1 MGLSTIRTGSR
12 TGQRLRSSTQIQQGQ
27 LFAARPI
34 PAVLPFHMLSYKHF
48 HLIYKKRMP
57 DVAHMSL
64 AQRVDDLRAAFAQ
77 FAARTGTD
85 TVVTQ
90 ELGRPGRGLDV
101 KAQVVEPPHEGFRF
115 TIRPPFPGCRVYYT
129 LNGATPY
136 DFDRE
141 VPDYLE
147 VVVPPGEQRVLKCV
161 AVTPAGR
168 RSMVV
173 TTRLGNPGE

>member
-1 MGLSTIRTGSR
+1 MFPLHD
-12 TGQRLRSSTQIQQGQ
+12 
-27 LFAARPI
+27 P
-34 PAVLPFHMLSYKHF
+34 PA
-48 HLIYKKRMP
+48 
-57 DVAHMSL
+57 
-64 AQRVDDLRAAFAQ
+64 
-77 FAARTGTD
+77 
-85 TVVTQ
+85 
-90 ELGRPGRGLDV
+90 
-101 KAQVVEPPHEGFRF
+101 
-115 TIRPPFPGCRVYYT
+115 FPGLRVYYT

>member
-1 MGLSTIRTGSR
+1 MNPYAEVLKQLLQYTETKYTTLSQAIDYD
-12 TGQRLRSSTQIQQGQ
+12 
-27 LFAARPI
+27 
-34 PAVLPFHMLSYKHF
+34 MSYISKW
-48 HLIYKKRMP
+48 
-57 DVAHMSL
+57 V
-64 AQRVDDLRAAFAQ
+64 
-77 FAARTGTD
+77 
-85 TVVTQ
+85 
-90 ELGRPGRGLDV
+90 
-101 KAQVVEPPHEGFRF
+101 
-115 TIRPPFPGCRVYYT
+115 
-129 LNGATPY
+129 NGATPY